1 MEMPISEA
9 LFILDRLSEQLK
21 KEKLISENIS

>member
-9 LFILDRLSEQLK
+9 LLILERLSEQLK

>member
-9 LFILDRLSEQLK
+9 LLILDRLSEQLK
-21 KEKLISENIS
+21 KEKLISENVS